1 MALSRETFT
10 GNGSTQTFAINFD
23 YILTSHIHVY
33 VDNVEDIGITFPT
46 STTVTLTSAPGV
58 GAVVLVKRETPLSGR
73 LVDYADGSV
82 LSEAT
87 MDKDSRQNFFL
98 SQEVDDDFSDALTKS
113 NDGVF
118 DADTT
123 RIKNVS
129 DPTSAQDAAT
139 KNYLENTW
147 LSTSD
152 KSNISTVAGISSN
165 VTTVAGIASDVT
177 AVAGDATDIGVVA
190 GVTTEIGRLGT
201 ADAVADMAI
210 LATTDVVA
218 DMAILATTDVV
229 ADMNTLGTADVV
241 SDMNTLAVSDV
252 IADMNTLAVSQ
263 VITDMNTLGT
273 ADVVSDLNTLGTSDA
288 VSDMNTLAA
297 IASDITSVAADATDI
312 GAVAGKATEIGRL
325 GTADAVADLAILAT
339 ADVVTDMNVLG
350 TADVVSDMNVLG
362 TADVVSDMNTLGT
375 SDNVTNMATVATNIA
390 GVNSFAE
397 RYRVEASDPASS
409 LDQGDLVF
417 NTGSSL
423 LKYYNGSAWVAVSA
437 PDVTLADA
445 TALAIALG

>member
-218 DMAILATTDVV
+218 DM
-229 ADMNTLGTADVV
+229 NTLGTADVV

-350 TADVVSDMNVLG
+350 TADVVSDMN
-362 TADVVSDMNTLGT
+362 TLGT